1 MQPLIL
7 EHTHT
12 NSDICHSGD
21 VIVRSH
27 FDGQIICEGLLI
39 IEKQASVSGE
49 IHTQTAHIHGC
60 FTGLLE
66 AREHVIFSSGAT
78 FQGVLDAKAMLC
90 PLDTTLIGDIRIEP
104 SKPREIL

>member
-1 MQPLIL
+1 MQPLII
-7 EHTHT
+7 EHS
-12 NSDICHSGD
+12 NDISSICHPGD
-21 VIVRSH
+21 VIVRTP
-27 FDGQIICEGLLI
+27 FNGQIICEGRLT

-49 IHTQTAHIHGC
+49 VHTRTAHIHGA

-66 AREHVIFSSGAT
+66 VTDHVIFSSGAT